1 MFFLLFLV
9 KKWLTFEY
17 TTLNEYELELEKM
30 EYSFNCLKGLFE
42 NYGYDLE
49 YEIISKRNECWANQT
64 HLDYLNIIVEI
75 KDKYGNHIFF
85 TDENVFTLKTG
96 EKMICEKIM
105 NICVGDYDIFGEKF
119 NFENMGVTKL
129 EKSLET
135 QLKIM

>member
-1 MFFLLFLV
+1 
-9 KKWLTFEY
+9 
-17 TTLNEYELELEKM
+17 M

-49 YEIISKRNECWANQT
+49 YEIISKRNECMANQT
-64 HLDYLNIIVEI
+64 RLDYLNIIVEI

-129 EKSLET
+129 ENSLET

>member
-1 MFFLLFLV
+1 
-9 KKWLTFEY
+9 
-17 TTLNEYELELEKM
+17 M

-129 EKSLET
+129 ENSLET

>member
-1 MFFLLFLV
+1 MIN
-9 KKWLTFEY
+9 FEY
-17 TTLNEYELELEKM
+17 TTLNEYELELQKM

-49 YEIISKRNECWANQT
+49 YEIISKRNECMANQSY
-64 HLDYLNIIVEI
+64 LDYLNIIVEI

-85 TDENVFTLKTG
+85 TDENVFSLKEG
-96 EKMICEKIM
+96 EKMVCKKIM

-119 NFENMGVTKL
+119 NFRNIGITELENN
-129 EKSLET
+129 LET

>member
-9 KKWLTFEY
+9 KKWLIFEY

-30 EYSFNCLKGLFE
+30 EYSFNCLKELFE

-49 YEIISKRNECWANQT
+49 YEIISKRNECMANQT

-119 NFENMGVTKL
+119 NFENMGVTEL
-129 EKSLET
+129 ENNLET
-135 QLKIM
+135 QLKIV

>member
-1 MFFLLFLV
+1 
-9 KKWLTFEY
+9 
-17 TTLNEYELELEKM
+17 M
-30 EYSFNCLKGLFE
+30 EYSFNCLKELFE

-49 YEIISKRNECWANQT
+49 YEIISKRNECMANQT

-119 NFENMGVTKL
+119 NFENMGVTEL
-129 EKSLET
+129 ENNLET
-135 QLKIM
+135 QLKIV